1 METVVKLAIERMN
14 EEIERLKL
22 TVKEQQLQIAQLQKH
37 VRVQAPPESVQQPQ
51 QQQDELLDMQQVKR
65 ILNIG
70 KNSLLKLVREGVLV
84 AIKINRR
91 AVRYSRV
98 AVMEYIEQK
107 RTLQTGN

>member
-1 METVVKLAIERMN
+1 MDTMVRLAIERMN
-14 EEIERLKL
+14 EEIERLKS
-22 TVKEQQLQIAQLQKH
+22 TVKEQQLQIAQLQKQ
-37 VRVQAPPESVQQPQ
+37 VRTQQPITEPVEQ
-51 QQQDELLDMQQVKR
+51 QQSDELLDMQQVKR

-91 AVRYSRV
+91 AVRYSRR

-107 RTLQTGN
+107 RIPQTGS